1 MDDQTIQF
9 LEFQEWIKPIKK
21 CIEKGMRNTIKH
33 FQNQELS
40 TEDDLTTSLT
50 ESGRMRELQDKVP
63 WLLIESLW
71 DLIDLILM
79 VYIGNIDQNQ
89 QYQYGCIVVHID
101 E

>member
-1 MDDQTIQF
+1 M
-9 LEFQEWIKPIKK
+9 K
-21 CIEKGMRNTIKH
+21 N

-63 WLLIESLW
+63 WLLIEFLW

-79 VYIGNIDQNQ
+79 VYIGNIDQN
-89 QYQYGCIVVHID
+89 
-101 E
+101 

>member
-1 MDDQTIQF
+1 M
-9 LEFQEWIKPIKK
+9 K
-21 CIEKGMRNTIKH
+21 N

-79 VYIGNIDQNQ
+79 VYIGNIDQN
-89 QYQYGCIVVHID
+89 
-101 E
+101 

>member
-1 MDDQTIQF
+1 MNQTNEKIQSKSF
-9 LEFQEWIKPIKK
+9 RTKIPLQLQLQNAMK
-21 CIEKGMRNTIKH
+21 N

-79 VYIGNIDQNQ
+79 VYIGNIDQN
-89 QYQYGCIVVHID
+89 
-101 E
+101 

>member
-1 MDDQTIQF
+1 
-9 LEFQEWIKPIKK
+9 
-21 CIEKGMRNTIKH
+21 MRNTIKH

-79 VYIGNIDQNQ
+79 VYIGNIDQN
-89 QYQYGCIVVHID
+89 
-101 E
+101 